1 MNLPNRGR
9 QFRAF
14 VAILAGLVMTGF
26 AWEARGAGKGYSRS
40 MPARTPS
47 VDVPPVDSSAT
58 VQAKQ
63 GVNTAREAVTKAQD
77 ALTTVTNKLRTDFNA
92 SPDMTAATTE
102 FKTAQQAY
110 DKASKPILDKVHDS
124 DEYKAASSAHEQDE
138 TKLTDLRANS
148 GSADAI
154 SEAASD
160 AMTQKVAMT
169 KLENYALQAD
179 PEVAAAKGTM
189 SQAGAKIAKLQAA
202 FNASLTQNS
211 EWASA
216 KKTLDDAKQ
225 NLATASAA
233 LRDASNTQASQ
244 QAAHNAAVA
253 QQQKIDQEHP
263 ATPPAN
269 QTNQNP
275 GNKSN

>member
-1 MNLPNRGR
+1 MKLPNRGR
-9 QFRAF
+9 QFRTL
-14 VAILAGLVMTGF
+14 VAILVGLVMTGS

-47 VDVPPVDSSAT
+47 ADAPPVDSAAT

-63 GVNTAREAVTKAQD
+63 GVNTARQAVTKAQD

-102 FKTAQQAY
+102 FRAAQAAY
-110 DKASKPILDKVHDS
+110 EKASKPILDKVHDS

-154 SEAASD
+154 SELAMD
-160 AMTQKVAMT
+160 AMTQASKMT
-169 KLENYALQAD
+169 KLESYALQAD

-202 FNASLTQNS
+202 FNASLTQNA

-216 KKTLDDAKQ
+216 KKALDDARQ
-225 NLATASAA
+225 SLETASVA

-253 QQQKIDQEHP
+253 QQQKIDQQHP
-263 ATPPAN
+263 TIPPAN
-269 QTNQNP
+269 QTNPNP
-275 GNKSN
+275 ANGN